1 MLVWLGAT
9 ESNEIQLRKE
19 AKKMGLTLSRN
30 RDQNTYIGVVASF
43 LLQNK
48 VSMLLHDQSLC
59 VFSGSSV
66 MHDIISLRWLNTVS
80 NLWSTY
86 PLFCFHT
93 KTAAADEL
101 KLDRLRD
108 KSLYL

>member
-30 RDQNTYIGVVASF
+30 RDQNTYIGEVASF

-48 VSMLLHDQSLC
+48 VSIC
-59 VFSGSSV
+59 
-66 MHDIISLRWLNTVS
+66 RC
-80 NLWSTY
+80 ST
-86 PLFCFHT
+86 
-93 KTAAADEL
+93 
-101 KLDRLRD
+101 
-108 KSLYL
+108 

>member
-43 LLQNK
+43 LLQ
-48 VSMLLHDQSLC
+48 SLC

-86 PLFCFHT
+86 PLFCFHV

-101 KLDRLRD
+101 DWLQD
-108 KSLYL
+108 KTLYL

>member
-43 LLQNK
+43 LLQ
-48 VSMLLHDQSLC
+48 SLC

-86 PLFCFHT
+86 PLFCFHV

-101 KLDRLRD
+101 DRLQD
-108 KSLYL
+108 KTLYL

>member
-43 LLQNK
+43 LLQ
-48 VSMLLHDQSLC
+48 SLC

-66 MHDIISLRWLNTVS
+66 MHDIISLRWLNTVF

-86 PLFCFHT
+86 PLFCFHV

-101 KLDRLRD
+101 DRLQD
-108 KSLYL
+108 KTLYL

>member
-43 LLQNK
+43 LL
-48 VSMLLHDQSLC
+48 QSLC